1 MVIDTKRD
9 NENVPVGQFTFDRDN
24 GTMLKPKRM
33 KGITTNHSSIR
44 IHGRSRLE
52 KQFKNMS
59 EIWMTVYV
67 QNIEFIPLIIEEH
80 KLKKLRVILGK
91 SMSLAWKKTH
101 DVELFEKLAKW
112 QIDGTLEVRVAINN
126 WDMHEK
132 WYLCWNENNDQF
144 VELNGSANPTKT
156 GSGATGKQSN
166 RMTRIEIK
174 GDFESDSYYQS
185 LIKDWEWYEENSV
198 EFFGSLI
205 ELLENEPEIEWKTK
219 IVKWMESEG
228 ESDAADPIE
237 VLSIQQEIASGA
249 HASSIKGEK
258 TYRMIIDDKNNAS
271 VEKAV
276 QSLHSLNM
284 GIERHGSE
292 LIVPISSLDVES
304 RIVGTFPMMSIVDNK
319 VWVRYGSK
327 NICRTS
333 DFLDPDSI
341 NKCLEMYEEYVE
353 TINLSDSPNH
363 KTAMMALAEYLLAG
377 WSAPFDHL
385 YMRVRRLR
393 RKRTQVGP
401 KMTSFVG
408 KAGNG
413 KTYACKYLLKTLNG
427 VDITPLSSNDFTN
440 TNVRSLVR
448 LGSIH
453 PLIYDDLEKKRF
465 QKNEW
470 ESWGKKFWDVLYR
483 DGAPHPQIV
492 VTANDRRDLGGPLG
506 RRVREIVMHA
516 SFSDTDENGDIV
528 EMHLDRDN
536 DIFLYLSNLILK
548 DYDSDNPTYS
558 HNDSLAIGRK
568 AMSDLYHISKRPV
581 PDWFPK
587 INIEKAYDENANQW
601 LDMINKDICSLKQ
614 VQDEVIA
621 YFDSNSHS
629 SEVGG
634 HKKLLPTQVA
644 ADQVGTKIRI
654 KNPQRFKEWLRDAAN
669 GYSGKLKWRVRR
681 FLKK

>member
-1 MVIDTKRD
+1 MVIDIKRD

-292 LIVPISSLDVES
+292 S
-304 RIVGTFPMMSIVDNK
+304 
-319 VWVRYGSK
+319 
-327 NICRTS
+327 
-333 DFLDPDSI
+333 
-341 NKCLEMYEEYVE
+341 
-353 TINLSDSPNH
+353 
-363 KTAMMALAEYLLAG
+363 
-377 WSAPFDHL
+377 
-385 YMRVRRLR
+385 
-393 RKRTQVGP
+393 
-401 KMTSFVG
+401 
-408 KAGNG
+408 
-413 KTYACKYLLKTLNG
+413 
-427 VDITPLSSNDFTN
+427 
-440 TNVRSLVR
+440 
-448 LGSIH
+448 
-453 PLIYDDLEKKRF
+453 
-465 QKNEW
+465 
-470 ESWGKKFWDVLYR
+470 
-483 DGAPHPQIV
+483 
-492 VTANDRRDLGGPLG
+492 
-506 RRVREIVMHA
+506 
-516 SFSDTDENGDIV
+516 
-528 EMHLDRDN
+528 
-536 DIFLYLSNLILK
+536 
-548 DYDSDNPTYS
+548 
-558 HNDSLAIGRK
+558 
-568 AMSDLYHISKRPV
+568 
-581 PDWFPK
+581 
-587 INIEKAYDENANQW
+587 
-601 LDMINKDICSLKQ
+601 
-614 VQDEVIA
+614 
-621 YFDSNSHS
+621 
-629 SEVGG
+629 
-634 HKKLLPTQVA
+634 
-644 ADQVGTKIRI
+644 
-654 KNPQRFKEWLRDAAN
+654 
-669 GYSGKLKWRVRR
+669 
-681 FLKK
+681 